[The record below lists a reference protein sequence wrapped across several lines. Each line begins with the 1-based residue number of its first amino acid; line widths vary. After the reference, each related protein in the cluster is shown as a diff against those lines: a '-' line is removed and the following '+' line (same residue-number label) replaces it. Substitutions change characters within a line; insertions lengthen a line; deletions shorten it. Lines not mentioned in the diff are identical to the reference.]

1 MAVAS
6 WMRVFRACP
15 VPGGRRLAG
24 LPRIEISQSL
34 EGQNSL
40 VVGKNAGNFVE
51 SALFCENP
59 SRKHLR
65 IQSFADEFPTRAR
78 REFFRCAGNEQ
89 GIPRETQSARATHP
103 MASKCLSLANK
114 KIINRRFMLRLRTNT
129 LCLFG
134 RARAGCAAMQ
144 INRGRIP

>member
-15 VPGGRRLAG
+15 VPGGPRLAG

-40 VVGKNAGNFVE
+40 VVGKNAENFVE
-51 SALFCENP
+51 SALFCQNP

-89 GIPRETQSARATHP
+89 GIPRENRSARP
-103 MASKCLSLANK
+103 DASK
-114 KIINRRFMLRLRTNT
+114 MLT
-129 LCLFG
+129 
-134 RARAGCAAMQ
+134 
-144 INRGRIP
+144 

>member
-1 MAVAS
+1 MASASPRKGGTAARHARPRLESGAHMAVAS

-15 VPGGRRLAG
+15 VPGGPRLAG

-51 SALFCENP
+51 SALFCEHP

-65 IQSFADEFPTRAR
+65 IQSFADEIPTRARRDFFRAR

-89 GIPRETQSARATHP
+89 GIPRENRSARP
-103 MASKCLSLANK
+103 DASK
-114 KIINRRFMLRLRTNT
+114 ML
-129 LCLFG
+129 
-134 RARAGCAAMQ
+134 
-144 INRGRIP
+144 